1 VKFSAS
7 PSFDPSGVVAP
18 GATATVVAFVGVE
31 VPVAAI
37 SLDSGAITGTTV
49 NAGVADEEMSPGDT
63 GANAVV
69 FVGLKFV
76 LGIFEVVSLD
86 DGKPPEA
93 AVDVVFAGLGFVLG
107 ALGVISLDDGKPPEA
122 AVDVVFAGLGFALGP
137 FGVISLDGGE
147 PSEAAVDAVVGLVT
161 RVTLPSADGV
171 AGGSV
176 VEVVVRGGSADGE
189 GDSVDSTAA
198 EIAAEVAAV
207 RASSKGSFGA
217 S

>member
-1 VKFSAS
+1 
-7 PSFDPSGVVAP
+7 
-18 GATATVVAFVGVE
+18 
-31 VPVAAI
+31 
-37 SLDSGAITGTTV
+37 
-49 NAGVADEEMSPGDT
+49 MSPGDT

-76 LGIFEVVSLD
+76 LGVFEVVSLD

-122 AVDVVFAGLGFALGP
+122 AVDVVFAGLGLALGP

-147 PSEAAVDAVVGLVT
+147 PSEAAVGLVT
-161 RVTLPSADGV
+161 RVTLPSTDGV

-189 GDSVDSTAA
+189 GEGASVDSTAA
-198 EIAAEVAAV
+198 EAAVEVAAT
-207 RASSKGSFGA
+207 RPSSPDS
-217 S
+217 